1 MVDALGTSTALADPR
16 GRLQWAR
23 ELAAEFEGLELTGFP
38 TPRQEFVEA
47 VRLCSRTEGGL
58 DGLVDITE
66 FLAPALSTRLRP
78 LLDEWY
84 ATDLYEGRD
93 WTALRAGLDFSL
105 PELPTLIAEI
115 SGDRVRL
122 PAYCTSVW
130 HAFVHLAGHN
140 APVGGL
146 EPSMVLLEHLMLRAE
161 AADLVGEIRAWND
174 HFAAAWGTAGGPSG
188 LRALRS
194 RLAARHRPHPALTA
208 DPAHTGHRALTVDP
222 LHTGHPALTVDP
234 AHTGHP
240 AHTMDKKQH
249 TAQLIPATA
258 TSAAAPPATVPP
270 PRAAEVAAEPDGET
284 DARPA
289 PPVIRMFIKVAP
301 DLTPFDA
308 TGPRRRR
315 PEPRYRISS
324 RVRYVES
331 TRLHQEGR
339 DPQDPVPRGKVP
351 TAVAELLSATAELWQ
366 ARDENVVLEIFLP
379 TELLAEPVEWWD
391 RNPQLSHPNPLLSK
405 YPSVFIHSLE
415 RMQRR
420 DLHHVWRR
428 RWTRWRSDPGSGQA
442 HWCDPQGRPA
452 AEHLELLDARIGKE
466 EGVVCMVLSDTPR
479 TRSGLGPRELRVG
492 LDHGVPVLVFHREA
506 AASEAFRSLV
516 QELLA
521 GQGLANLP
529 ETARQWR
536 GDAAAGAAGQRDKT
550 LIRHLGVIWDDPHH
564 LLDGDACAPAA
575 FIGGTD

>member
-1 MVDALGTSTALADPR
+1 MLGTSPALADPR

-23 ELAAEFEGLELTGFP
+23 ELASEFEGLELTGFP

-47 VRLCSRTEGGL
+47 VRLCSGTEGGL
-58 DGLVDITE
+58 EGLVEITE
-66 FLAPALSTRLRP
+66 FLAPALSARLRP

-93 WTALRAGLDFSL
+93 WSALRAGLDFSL
-105 PELPTLIAEI
+105 PELPALIAEV

-122 PAYCTSVW
+122 PPYCTSVW
-130 HAFVHLAGHN
+130 HAFVHLACHN
-140 APVGGL
+140 APVGRL
-146 EPSMVLLEHLMLRAE
+146 ETSMVLLEHLMLRTE
-161 AADLVGEIRAWND
+161 AAALVGEIRAWND
-174 HFAAAWGTAGGPSG
+174 HFAAAWGTDVGPAG
-188 LRALRS
+188 LRALRTE
-194 RLAARHRPHPALTA
+194 LAARQRVSAQHLEGIEHIGHIGHAEPPAPAVSAAQHPATS
-208 DPAHTGHRALTVDP
+208 
-222 LHTGHPALTVDP
+222 
-234 AHTGHP
+234 
-240 AHTMDKKQH
+240 
-249 TAQLIPATA
+249 TA
-258 TSAAAPPATVPP
+258 TSSTSTSTSSTATARPSEP
-270 PRAAEVAAEPDGET
+270 ESEAEPG
-284 DARPA
+284 AA
-289 PPVIRMFIKVAP
+289 VPVIRMFIKVAP

-315 PEPRYRISS
+315 PESRYRLSS

-339 DPQDPVPRGKVP
+339 DPEEPVPRSKVP
-351 TAVAELLSATAELWQ
+351 SAVAELLSATAELWQ
-366 ARDENVVLEIFLP
+366 SRDENVVLEIFLP
-379 TELLAEPVEWWD
+379 TELLAEPVEWWN

-405 YPSVFIHSLE
+405 YSWIFIHSLE

-428 RWTRWRSDPGSGQA
+428 RWTRWRSDLGTGQA

-479 TRSGLGPRELRVG
+479 ARNGLGLRELRLG
-492 LDHGVPVLVFHREA
+492 LDHGVPVMVFHREA
-506 AASEAFRSLV
+506 AASEGFRSLV

-521 GQGLANLP
+521 GEGLANLP
-529 ETARQWR
+529 ATARQWR
-536 GDAAAGAAGQRDKT
+536 GDAAAGAAGQRDRT